1 MEPLTQYDIA
11 IVGAGPA
18 GANLARL
25 IDSRH
30 YRVLLLDASTLRP
43 KVCAGLLSPDTQTLL
58 KHYQISLPQDVF
70 IEPKLSSV
78 RVVDLGYYRIRHYHR
93 AYLNVDRAAFDRYLL
108 DLVPSTVDILN
119 ARCEHMEKQDSAY
132 VLHLHHANGEH
143 TQVCA
148 RYVVGADGASSIVR
162 SALFANQSIQKYVS
176 IQQWF
181 AAETIDPYYSCVF
194 DATTSESCSWIFF
207 KNGQLVFGGAFSPR
221 GCRAAFEE
229 QKRKLVDRGI
239 VPAHIFEHPL
249 KTEACRVSR
258 PHINKGMFHGGDG
271 AYLIGE
277 AAGFISPSSFE
288 GISYALASGE
298 ALASAFNEKQDA
310 PATLR
315 AYRRKTRPLRLK
327 VMSKCLKRPFIYL
340 PFLRRLILK
349 TGLGSFNPI
358 T

>member
-1 MEPLTQYDIA
+1 MEPLAQYDIA

-108 DLVPSTVDILN
+108 DLVPSSVDILN
-119 ARCEHMEKQDSAY
+119 SRCEHMEKQDSAY
-132 VLHLHHANGEH
+132 VLHLHHADGEH

-162 SALFANQSIQKYVS
+162 SALFANQNIQKYVS

-181 AAETIDPYYSCVF
+181 AAEAIDPYYSCVF

-221 GCRAAFEE
+221 GCRAAFEK
-229 QKRKLVDRGI
+229 QKRKLVERGI
-239 VPAHIFEHPL
+239 VPVHVFDHPL
-249 KTEACRVSR
+249 RTEACRVNR
-258 PHINKGMFHGGDG
+258 PHMNEGMFHGGDG

-298 ALASAFNEKQDA
+298 ALAMAFNQSDDGVSI
-310 PATLR
+310 LR
-315 AYRRKTRPLRLK
+315 TYRKKTALLCRKVRL
-327 VMSKCLKRPFIYL
+327 KCLKRPFIYH
-340 PFLRRLILK
+340 PRLRAMILK
-349 TGLGSFNPI
+349 TGLGASKRI
-358 T
+358 Q